1 MNVISHTEALSRIEE
16 ALEAA
21 RTIFARFTPGDV
33 QAEYKAGHDPVTQAD
48 TQVDAAL
55 RTCLLRPGEG
65 WLSEESVDDPI
76 RLESSWVWIVD
87 PLDGTRE
94 FVEGIPEWCCS
105 IGLVR
110 DGKPFAGGICNPAT
124 QETVVGTI
132 ESGVR
137 LNGEPAQPSSRTKL
151 AGGVVLASRSEM
163 KRGEWDQFQGRSFEV
178 RPTGSVAYKLGC
190 VAAGLADATWTLTP
204 KHEWDVAAGVALI
217 DSAGGFTGTLDQSPL
232 LFNNRKPKLPG
243 LLAGGAGLKT
253 EIIAITAAA
262 EKPAPK
268 KPQTVR

>member
-16 ALEAA
+16 ALLAA
-21 RTIFARFTPGDV
+21 RAIFARFTPGDV
-33 QAEYKAGHDPVTQAD
+33 EAEYKAGHDPVTQAD

-55 RTCLLRPGEG
+55 RKCLLRPGEG

-94 FVEGIPEWCCS
+94 FVRGIREWCCS
-105 IGLVR
+105 IGLAR

-124 QETVVGTI
+124 QEVFVGTV
-132 ESGVR
+132 ESG
-137 LNGEPAQPSSRTKL
+137 LIFNGKPAQPSSRAKL
-151 AGGVVLASRSEM
+151 EGGVVLASRSEV
-163 KRGEWDQFQGRSFEV
+163 KRGEWDQFQGRGFEV
-178 RPTGSVAYKLGC
+178 RPAGSVAYKLAC

-217 DSAGGFTGTLDQSPL
+217 EAAGGFTGTLDQSPL
-232 LFNNRKPKLPG
+232 VFNNRKPKLTG
-243 LLAGGAGLKT
+243 LLAGGAALKN
-253 EIIAITAAA
+253 EIIALTAAA
-262 EKPAPK
+262 EMPAPK
-268 KPQTVR
+268 KPQPVR

>member
-1 MNVISHTEALSRIEE
+1 MTTISHTEALSRIEE
-16 ALEAA
+16 ALHAA
-21 RTIFARFTPGDV
+21 RAIFSRFTPGEV
-33 QAEYKAGHDPVTQAD
+33 QTEYKAGHDPVTEAD
-48 TQVDAAL
+48 RQVDAAL
-55 RTCLLRPGEG
+55 RKCLLRPGEG

-76 RLESSWVWIVD
+76 RLESRCVWIVD

-105 IGLVR
+105 IGLVH

-124 QETVVGTI
+124 QETMVGTV

-137 LNGEPAQPSSRTKL
+137 FNGKPAQPSSRTQL
-151 AGGVVLASRSEM
+151 AGAVVLASRSEV
-163 KRGEWDQFQGRSFEV
+163 KRGEWDQFQGRGFEV

-217 DSAGGFTGTLDQSPL
+217 ESAGGFTGTLDQSAL
-232 LFNNRKPKLPG
+232 LFNNRKPKLTG
-243 LLAGGAGLKT
+243 LLAGGAGLKQ
-253 EIIAITAAA
+253 EIIALASAA
-262 EKPAPK
+262 EKPVPR
-268 KPQTVR
+268 KPRGVR